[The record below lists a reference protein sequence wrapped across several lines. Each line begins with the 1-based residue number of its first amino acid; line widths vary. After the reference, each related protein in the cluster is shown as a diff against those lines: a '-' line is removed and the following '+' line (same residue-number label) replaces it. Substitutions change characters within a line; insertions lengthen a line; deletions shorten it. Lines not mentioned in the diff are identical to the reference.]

1 MVWQGLG
8 GRRGGV
14 SFGRVRQVMAGM
26 AGKGTFRFGLF
37 GDGLDWRGRCVL
49 EGRVK
54 VRFGMAGMVFE
65 ASPGAV
71 SHGTARQV
79 WSGLFG

>member
-1 MVWQGLG
+1 MVFGVDRL
-8 GRRGGV
+8 GRR
-14 SFGRVRQVMAGM
+14 
-26 AGKGTFRFGLF
+26 
-37 GDGLDWRGRCVL
+37 VL

-79 WSGLFG
+79 WRVWVGCGKVGSAWQAILIEIK